1 MGAGFAAVLTVMDEA
16 ASSPALALAVT
27 ALGVTVADIVAVRAG
42 PLTLE
47 SFITMAK
54 GRPVVE
60 RSWSRSSAAMMMKLG
75 ECRLRPRLWCE
86 GVCVCVWQWLQAGR
100 KGDLKARKGQVG
112 RLAFRRGAE
121 ARTQQWR

>member
-1 MGAGFAAVLTVMDEA
+1 
-16 ASSPALALAVT
+16 
-27 ALGVTVADIVAVRAG
+27 VADIVAVRAG

-54 GRPVVE
+54 GRPLVE

-86 GVCVCVWQWLQAGR
+86 GVCVCVCVWQWLQAGR
-100 KGDLKARKGQVG
+100 KGDFKQGKGRWVG
-112 RLAFRRGAE
+112 WRFVVGQRPGPSNGADARGATMGWSAGLGGE
-121 ARTQQWR
+121 